1 MNPAGDQTVAFKT
14 AQGLGQHL
22 LRDPADPALQFAVSH
37 RSLGERADHERGP
50 PVGDPVEHLPRGTT
64 GIDDV
69 AISHIDARD
78 IARVAA
84 VVLTGSGHE
93 GKAYQLSG
101 PQALSYGDAAEILS
115 KVIGR
120 KISYV
125 AISDDAA
132 KAGMLAAGM
141 PEFYVDFLVDLSRY
155 YRNGGAEEVTPG
167 VKDVTGQAAATFEE
181 FVKQHTSGF

>member
-78 IARVAA
+78 IARC
-84 VVLTGSGHE
+84 
-93 GKAYQLSG
+93 
-101 PQALSYGDAAEILS
+101 
-115 KVIGR
+115 
-120 KISYV
+120 
-125 AISDDAA
+125 
-132 KAGMLAAGM
+132 
-141 PEFYVDFLVDLSRY
+141 